1 MAADTN
7 ATIVR
12 VRAVVEGL
20 PGLNQLKTAMRGISA
35 ESKSANVDLRLV
47 NAQLRNLGVETN
59 KSINNLRL
67 QKQAFEAVRNSA
79 RIGSEA
85 YKEATLQLKQLNR
98 ELDKTQAGGG
108 GGRGRN
114 LAAIG
119 TVAGAG
125 VFGGPEGAIGA
136 GIGLALG
143 GPAGAAAG
151 AGIGVT
157 VSGFRQQAAGIAEYA
172 KELNLAKITLAQ
184 ASTGQADF
192 NQNLQIARQISTDYS
207 VGLRETV
214 SGYAQVSV
222 AARANGLT
230 VQQTEAIYRGVISAS
245 VAFGK
250 SQEDLDAIVRATVQ
264 VLSKGKVSAEE
275 MGGQIGERLP
285 GAVAKF
291 AQATGRSLPE
301 LAKDFEQGKVTIA
314 DFVKF
319 TEKQVNDYDEIAKII
334 GASPEKAGARLKLA
348 LDTAAENYGGFFQ
361 NIGAGMQDNL
371 AKMLSWVNQNSVF
384 IKRYATFWVNLGR
397 DIKRAIGSIAGVFFG
412 FGKGIFRLF
421 TDVASFVPRKI
432 AAAFRTTPEKI
443 FGKLTSGVQG
453 ALAEYTKNYADYFS
467 EFKVPEGAFGTN
479 QGDPSGDLAAEEDK
493 VKKKAAAKIP
503 VTRIGDM
510 LSQSKLGVESAKI
523 SLRVQERINLAK
535 KEGNE
540 YDAEVLPLV
549 EGLLQKSTKIKEEEE
564 KLGDLIQNKNILIK
578 QGMSM
583 QEWTARYELAAS
595 NVEEGRLAR
604 QKDFLKFQQQE
615 AEISKRMDAEKSAA
629 YQTIQAILTDSKIKT
644 LDLSE
649 EDRRRL
655 EINKTLAEVIDRVY
669 GKLTNEELLNAI
681 RELRKN
687 LQDAADA
694 GKDFGSKLG
703 KSFAEVV
710 KASGELAQNLGASLG
725 NAFLGLGDQLAEFVT
740 TGKAN
745 FADFA
750 RSVLNDLSR
759 ILIQFA
765 MFQTLKALVPSGS
778 AFGKFL
784 GFANGGIMT
793 GNGALPLKRYAAGGI
808 ASSPQLAM
816 FGEGSRPEA
825 YVPLPDG
832 RTIPVTMRGG
842 GDMGNVVVN
851 VDASGS
857 SVEGNQPDAAQ
868 LGRAIGAA
876 VQAELIKQK
885 RPGGLLS

>member
-47 NAQLRNLGVETN
+47 NAQLRNLGTETN

-79 RIGSEA
+79 RIGSDA
-85 YKEATLQLKQLNR
+85 YKEATLRLKELNR

-108 GGRGRN
+108 GGGRGRG
-114 LAAIG
+114 LATIG

-125 VFGGPEGAIGA
+125 FFGGPEALLGAAVGGIFA
-136 GIGLALG
+136 G
-143 GPAGAAAG
+143 PPGAAAG
-151 AGIGVT
+151 AGIGAGA
-157 VSGFRQQAAGIAEYA
+157 SGLRQQAAGISDYV

-184 ASTGQADF
+184 ASTSQADF
-192 NQNLQIARQISTDYS
+192 NRNLQIARQISTDYS
-207 VGLRETV
+207 VGLKETV
-214 SGYAQVSV
+214 NGYAQVSV

-371 AKMLSWVNQNSVF
+371 AKMLSWVNKNSEF
-384 IKRYATFWVNLGR
+384 LKRYAAFWFNLGR
-397 DIKRAIGSIAGVFFG
+397 DISRAVGFIAGTIFNL
-412 FGKGIFRLF
+412 GKGIFKVF
-421 TDVASFVPRKI
+421 TDVALFVPRKI
-432 AAAFRTTPEKI
+432 AQAFGTTPEKI
-443 FGKLTSGVQG
+443 FGKLTGAVGG
-453 ALAEYTKNYADYFS
+453 ALAQYTKNYADYFP
-467 EFKVPEGAFGTN
+467 EFKVPAGAFGTD
-479 QGDPSGDLAAEEDK
+479 QGGGLTGDLADEGGK
-493 VKKKAAAKIP
+493 TKKAPKIP

-510 LSQSKLGVESAKI
+510 IGKSRLDLELATKE
-523 SLRVQERINLAK
+523 LRIQELINQAK
-535 KEGNE
+535 KDGNE
-540 YDAEVLPLV
+540 YDAQVLPLI
-549 EGLLQKSTKIKEEEE
+549 EGLLRSSTKITQEEE
-564 KLGDLIQNKNILIK
+564 KLGDLVQNKNILLK
-578 QGMSM
+578 QGMSI
-583 QEWTARYELAAS
+583 QEYNARYEAS
-595 NVEEGRLAR
+595 ANNIEEGRLIR
-604 QKDFLKFQQQE
+604 KKEFLKFQQQE
-615 AEISKRMDAEKSAA
+615 SEITKKINEDEIAARSLIQKALLDA
-629 YQTIQAILTDSKIKT
+629 QTQSMVLT
-644 LDLSE
+644 E
-649 EDRRRL
+649 EDRKRM
-655 EINKTLAEVIDRVY
+655 EINKILADVIDKIY
-669 GKLTNEELLNAI
+669 GKLTNEELLEAI
-681 RELRKN
+681 RQLRKG
-687 LQDAADA
+687 LEDAANA

-703 KSFAEVV
+703 KSFADVV

-725 NAFLGLGDQLAEFVT
+725 NAFTGLGDQLAEFVT
-740 TGKAN
+740 TGKMQ
-745 FADFA
+745 FGEFA
-750 RSVLNDLSR
+750 RSVLNDLAR
-759 ILIQFA
+759 IFIQFA
-765 MFQTLKALVPSGS
+765 MFQTLKGLVPSGS

-808 ASSPQLAM
+808 ATSPQLAM

-832 RTIPVTMRGG
+832 RTIPVTMKGG
-842 GDMGNVVVN
+842 GQMGNIVVN
-851 VDASGS
+851 VDAGGT
-857 SVEGNQPDAAQ
+857 SVQGNQPDANK
-868 LGRAIGAA
+868 LGEALGAA
-876 VQAELIKQK
+876 VRAELIRQK